1 MNVVLRLSGGTLVQ
15 FSVVKEIFNV
25 GFPTMSHHSAP
36 HVTRKKVTIR
46 TLHKK
51 KRDNTPI
58 TMLTAYDYSSALHV
72 EAAEIDMILVGD
84 SLGNV
89 VLGRNNTTS
98 VTIDEIIHHAK
109 AVMQGV
115 TSCFVVGDMPYLSYH
130 VSAETTIANAGRILK
145 ETGIDAVKI
154 EGGKPFAQTVV
165 ALTNAGIPVVGHVG
179 LTPQTLS
186 QKSGHRIQGRTATT
200 AYELYQDCL
209 ALQTA
214 GCIAIVFELVPGRV
228 AEEISK
234 RLTIPTIGIGAGAGC
249 DGQVLVYHDM
259 TGLLTTIS
267 PKFLKRY
274 TDASTIITDALKQYR
289 DEVITRTYPAEEHT
303 HPIKDPAYHEFLA
316 LLGNE

>member
-1 MNVVLRLSGGTLVQ
+1 
-15 FSVVKEIFNV
+15 
-25 GFPTMSHHSAP
+25 MSHHPAP
-36 HVTRKKVTIR
+36 NETRKKVTIR

-51 KRDNTPI
+51 KRDNVPI

-72 EAAEIDMILVGD
+72 ESAGIDMILVGD

-130 VSAETTIANAGRILK
+130 VSAESTIQNAGRILK
-145 ETGIDAVKI
+145 ETGVDAVKI
-154 EGGKPFAQTVV
+154 EGGKPFVDTVI

-186 QKSGHRIQGRTATT
+186 QKSGHRIQGRTAST
-200 AYELYQDCL
+200 AYELYEDCL
-209 ALQTA
+209 ALEAA
-214 GCIAIVFELVPGRV
+214 GCISIVFELVPGRI
-228 AEEISK
+228 ASEISK

-274 TDASTIITDALKQYR
+274 ADAGNIITDAIRQYR
-289 DEVITRTYPAEEHT
+289 EEVVSRSYPAEAHT
-303 HPIKDPAYHEFLA
+303 HPIKDDAYDEFMT

>member
-1 MNVVLRLSGGTLVQ
+1 
-15 FSVVKEIFNV
+15 
-25 GFPTMSHHSAP
+25 MSHHPAP
-36 HVTRKKVTIR
+36 NETRKKVTIR

-51 KRDNTPI
+51 KRDNVPI

-72 EAAEIDMILVGD
+72 ESAGIDMILVGD

-130 VSAETTIANAGRILK
+130 VSVESTIQNAGRILK
-145 ETGIDAVKI
+145 ETGVDAVKI
-154 EGGKPFAQTVV
+154 EGGKPFVDTVI

-186 QKSGHRIQGRTATT
+186 QKSGHRIQGRTAST
-200 AYELYQDCL
+200 AYELYEDCL
-209 ALQTA
+209 ALEAA
-214 GCIAIVFELVPGRV
+214 GCISIVFELVPGRI
-228 AEEISK
+228 ASEISK

-274 TDASTIITDALKQYR
+274 ADAGNIITDAIRQYR
-289 DEVITRTYPAEEHT
+289 EEVVSRSYPAEAHT
-303 HPIKDPAYHEFLA
+303 HPIKDDAYDEFMT